1 MNDATPDALHDD
13 LVDLRDALEREDFR
27 CAGDVLALHDRR
39 MRQYIDTVGMQ
50 APLLALR
57 ELLTLQHR
65 LQAPVL
71 SVHATGTLQ

>member
-13 LVDLRDALEREDFR
+13 LVELRDALEREDFR

-65 LQAPVL
+65 LQAPAL
-71 SVHATGTLQ
+71 RALATGTLQ

>member
-13 LVDLRDALEREDFR
+13 LVELRDALEREDFR
-27 CAGDVLALHDRR
+27 CAGDELALHDRR

-65 LQAPVL
+65 LQAPAL

>member
-13 LVDLRDALEREDFR
+13 LVELRDALEREDFR

-39 MRQYIDTVGMQ
+39 MRQYIDTVGMH

-65 LQAPVL
+65 LQAPAL
-71 SVHATGTLQ
+71 LALATGTLQ

>member
-13 LVDLRDALEREDFR
+13 LLDLRDALEREDFR
-27 CAGDVLALHDRR
+27 RAGDVLALHDRR

-50 APLLALR
+50 APLLALC

-65 LQAPVL
+65 LQAPAFR
-71 SVHATGTLQ
+71 VHATGTLQ

>member
-13 LVDLRDALEREDFR
+13 LLDLRDALEREDFR
-27 CAGDVLALHDRR
+27 RAGDVLALHDRR

-50 APLLALR
+50 APLLALS

-65 LQAPVL
+65 LQAPAL

>member
-57 ELLTLQHR
+57 ELLTLQHQ
-65 LQAPVL
+65 LQAPAL

>member
-65 LQAPVL
+65 LQAPAL

>member
-65 LQAPVL
+65 LQAPAL
-71 SVHATGTLQ
+71 GVHATGTLQ